1 VATVVSRE
9 HDSKAKQT
17 TNLSRL
23 SAAERQVLWLL
34 SEGHT
39 VKSIAIAIGS
49 TQATVN
55 ERLREARRKTGVG
68 SSRELARSL
77 KAQENRYKL
86 IGMGNARGFGAAL
99 SEPDAEPWRP
109 RTGVFAMIGLLT
121 LTVAG
126 AATLLT
132 QVGPT
137 NEEPR
142 SNPQVITDPDLGTFR
157 GEGPSWLYPMIR
169 KEARDP
175 NWAPVAE
182 RTLRER
188 YATVLFYGTKPQM
201 RIMCRTRTC
210 EVAVPIPAATTE
222 SSYGQVEPSIV
233 KDMRSK
239 GLIQAGAI
247 ITADT
252 KSRRAL
258 YLAYYLRAQ
267 R

>member
-1 VATVVSRE
+1 V
-9 HDSKAKQT
+9 
-17 TNLSRL
+17 SRL

-39 VKSIAIAIGS
+39 VKSIANAIGS

-55 ERLREARRKTGVG
+55 ERLRDARRKTGVG
-68 SSRELARSL
+68 SSRELARAL
-77 KAQENRYKL
+77 KAQENRYEL
-86 IGMGNARGFGAAL
+86 IGMGNVRGLGAAL
-99 SEPDAEPWRP
+99 SEPGAETWRP
-109 RTGVFAMIGLLT
+109 RTGVFVMIALLT

-126 AATLLT
+126 AAALMT
-132 QVGPT
+132 QVGPA
-137 NEEPR
+137 NELR
-142 SNPQVITDPDLGTFR
+142 SIPQMITDPNLGVFQA
-157 GEGPSWLYPMIR
+157 EGPAWLYPMIR

-188 YATVLFYGTKPQM
+188 YATVLFYGTKPQL

-210 EVAVPIPAATTE
+210 EVAVPIPATTTGRT
-222 SSYGQVEPSIV
+222 YGQAEASIV
-233 KDMRSK
+233 TDMRRK

-247 ITADT
+247 ITADAQ
-252 KSRRAL
+252 SRRAL
-258 YLAYYLRAQ
+258 YLAYYLRAM